1 MNEFKQDTT
10 EDVVREGNEML
21 KALIAKVVDMGTELR
36 GTGELI
42 RQLPD
47 QKDSFD
53 RWNKQLDKL
62 DEGIDMLNGC
72 VKEMA
77 KSFDQQVSGMD
88 MRLVEVGSLRL
99 ELARHAQ
106 LFEKPLE
113 KTVHYRHFIGKPLL
127 ALGGMF
133 MALVVVVFFWI
144 KAGWRADQYRGND
157 SKWRHLKLTH
167 DSMVLNRA
175 ERIERDWLAD
185 PAGFEKLVDEEEE
198 RRNEEV
204 EKWAEEQARHQEVD
218 ELHKGEKIK

>member
-1 MNEFKQDTT
+1 MNEFKQDST
-10 EDVVREGNEML
+10 ETVVREGNEML
-21 KALIAKVVDMGTELR
+21 KALISKVVDMGTELR
-36 GTGELI
+36 GTGELV

-47 QKDSFD
+47 QKDSLD

-62 DEGIDMLNGC
+62 DEGIGKLNGC
-72 VKEMA
+72 VKEMT
-77 KSFDQQVSGMD
+77 KSFDQQVTGMD
-88 MRLVEVGSLRL
+88 MRLAEVGILRQ

-106 LFEKPLE
+106 LFDKPLE

-133 MALVVVVFFWI
+133 MALVVVLFFWI
-144 KAGWRADQYRGND
+144 KAGWRADQYRAND
-157 SKWRHLKLTH
+157 SKWRHLKLIR
-167 DSMVLNRA
+167 DSTLLNTA
-175 ERIERDWLAD
+175 EHIERDWLTD

-204 EKWAEEQARHQEVD
+204 EKWSEEQVRHQEVD

>member
-1 MNEFKQDTT
+1 MNEFKQDGA
-10 EDVVREGNEML
+10 EAVVREGNEML
-21 KALIAKVVDMGTELR
+21 KALISKIVDMGTELR

-47 QKDSFD
+47 QKDSLD

-62 DEGIDMLNGC
+62 DEGIGKLNGC
-72 VKEMA
+72 VKEMT
-77 KSFDQQVSGMD
+77 KSFDQQVTGMD
-88 MRLVEVGSLRL
+88 VRLVMIEELQGDLKQHARL
-99 ELARHAQ
+99 
-106 LFEKPLE
+106 FDKPLE

-133 MALVVVVFFWI
+133 MALVVVLFFWI
-144 KAGWRADQYRGND
+144 KAGWKADQYRAND
-157 SKWRHLKLTH
+157 SKWRHLKLIR
-167 DSMVLNRA
+167 DSMLLNTA
-175 ERIERDWLAD
+175 EHIERDWLAD

-204 EKWAEEQARHQEVD
+204 EKWSEEQARHQEVD